1 MAWEMIEDLVICSYC
16 KPYHNYR
23 SRFKKKA
30 NKVMYLKSIIIGLVY
45 ISSVMLHSL
54 AYANDKVGT
63 LSSISDVALP
73 NGLVAY
79 IDPVEGAIYEVNMNG
94 VVTWK
99 YKIPSKIKNRG
110 SLRHGADIEWLK
122 DNDHFLFVVPKAGI
136 YEVNRQKEIVWFY
149 ETRLVSH
156 DADRLPNGN
165 TIFVNAWDRPGD
177 KQVVEITPEGK
188 MVFEWKIADIG
199 LACSD
204 KTADCTH
211 INAVQKFADGSF
223 LVSLRD
229 LNEVVLIDK
238 NLEVIERYQGIRL
251 VHDPL
256 FMDDQIIAVARRL
269 GLVSRG
275 HKHLSSKKESTILL
289 RYVENGYRF
298 LRTNEL
304 ISDDNI
310 LLTGTR
316 HLLIFNLNLKKI
328 IWKIKLDGF
337 GDQKSNKKLPFLY
350 KAAWVSKK

>member
-16 KPYHNYR
+16 KPYHKYR

-316 HLLIFNLNLKKI
+316 HLLIFNLTLKKI

>member
-1 MAWEMIEDLVICSYC
+1 M
-16 KPYHNYR
+16 
-23 SRFKKKA
+23 
-30 NKVMYLKSIIIGLVY
+30 IGLVY
-45 ISSVMLHSL
+45 LSSVLLNSL
-54 AYANDKVGT
+54 VYANDKVGT
-63 LSSISDVALP
+63 VSRTSDVTIP
-73 NGLVAY
+73 KGLVAY

-94 VVTWK
+94 MITWK

-122 DNDHFLFVVPKAGI
+122 DPDHFLFVVPKGGI

-165 TIFVNAWDRPGD
+165 TIFVNAWDRKGD
-177 KQVVEITPEGK
+177 NQVVEITPGGK
-188 MVFEWKIADIG
+188 MVFQWKIADIG
-199 LACSD
+199 LACTD

-229 LNEVVLIDK
+229 LHEVVLIDK
-238 NLEVIERYQGIRL
+238 NLKVVERYQGIRN

-256 FMDDQIIAVARRL
+256 FMDDQIIAVARKL
-269 GLVSRG
+269 GLITRG
-275 HKHLSSKKESTILL
+275 HQHLSSKKESTILL

-310 LLTGTR
+310 LLTDTT
-316 HLLIFNLNLKKI
+316 HLLIFNLNMKKI

-350 KAAWVSKK
+350 KAAWVNKK

>member
-1 MAWEMIEDLVICSYC
+1 
-16 KPYHNYR
+16 
-23 SRFKKKA
+23 
-30 NKVMYLKSIIIGLVY
+30 MYLKSIVIGLVFL
-45 ISSVMLHSL
+45 SSVLLQSL
-54 AYANDKVGT
+54 VYANDKVGT
-63 LSSISDVALP
+63 ISSTSDVALP

-79 IDPVEGAIYEVNMNG
+79 IDPVEGAIYEVNMKG

-99 YKIPSKIKNRG
+99 YKIPNKIKNRG

-122 DNDHFLFVVPKAGI
+122 ERDHFLFVVPKAGI
-136 YEVNRQKEIVWFY
+136 YEVNRQKEIEWFY

-165 TIFVNAWDRPGD
+165 TIFVNAWDRKGD
-177 KQVVEITPEGK
+177 NQVVEITPEGK

-229 LNEVVLIDK
+229 LNEVVLINK

-316 HLLIFNLNLKKI
+316 HLLIFNLTLKKI

>member
-1 MAWEMIEDLVICSYC
+1 
-16 KPYHNYR
+16 
-23 SRFKKKA
+23 
-30 NKVMYLKSIIIGLVY
+30 MYLKSIIIGLVY
-45 ISSVMLHSL
+45 LSSVLLQSL
-54 AYANDKVGT
+54 VYANDKVGT
-63 LSSISDVALP
+63 ISSTSDVALP

-79 IDPVEGAIYEVNMNG
+79 IDPVEGAIYEVNMKG

-122 DNDHFLFVVPKAGI
+122 DRDHFLFVVPKAGI

-165 TIFVNAWDRPGD
+165 TIFVNAWDRKGD
-177 KQVVEITPEGK
+177 NQVVEITPGGK
-188 MVFEWKIADIG
+188 MVFQWKIADIG

-229 LNEVVLIDK
+229 LHEVVLIDK
-238 NLEVIERYQGIRL
+238 NLKVVERYQRIRN

-256 FMDDQIIAVARRL
+256 FIADQLIAVARRL
-269 GLVSRG
+269 GLITRG
-275 HKHLSSKKESTILL
+275 REHLSSKKESANVF
-289 RYVENGYRF
+289 RYIENGYRF
-298 LRTNEL
+298 LRTNEH

-310 LLTGTR
+310 LLTGTK
-316 HLLIFNLNLKKI
+316 HLLIFNLKLKKI

-337 GDQKSNKKLPFLY
+337 GDQKRDKKLPFLY
-350 KAAWVSKK
+350 KAAWVKIQ

>member
-1 MAWEMIEDLVICSYC
+1 MAREIIEDFVIYSYY
-16 KPYHNYR
+16 KSYNNYR

-30 NKVMYLKSIIIGLVY
+30 NKVMYLKSIVLGLVY
-45 ISSVMLHSL
+45 LSSVLLQSL
-54 AYANDKVGT
+54 VYANDKVGT
-63 LSSISDVALP
+63 ISSTSDVALP

-79 IDPVEGAIYEVNMNG
+79 IDPVEGAIYEVNMKG

-99 YKIPSKIKNRG
+99 YKIPNKIKNRG

-122 DNDHFLFVVPKAGI
+122 DSDHFLFVVPKAGI

-229 LNEVVLIDK
+229 LNEVVFIDK

-350 KAAWVSKK
+350 KAAWVTKN

>member
-1 MAWEMIEDLVICSYC
+1 
-16 KPYHNYR
+16 
-23 SRFKKKA
+23 
-30 NKVMYLKSIIIGLVY
+30 MYLKSIIIGLVY
-45 ISSVMLHSL
+45 LSSVLLQSL
-54 AYANDKVGT
+54 VYANDKVGT
-63 LSSISDVALP
+63 ILSTSDVALP

-122 DNDHFLFVVPKAGI
+122 ERDHFLFVVPKAGI

-156 DADRLPNGN
+156 DADRLPSGN
-165 TIFVNAWDRPGD
+165 TIFVNAWDRKGD
-177 KQVVEITPEGK
+177 NQVVEITPGGK
-188 MVFEWKIADIG
+188 MVFQWKIADIG

-229 LNEVVLIDK
+229 LHEVVLIDK
-238 NLEVIERYQGIRL
+238 NLEVVERYQGIRN

-256 FMDDQIIAVARRL
+256 FMDDQIIAVARKL
-269 GLVSRG
+269 GLVTRG
-275 HKHLSSKKESTILL
+275 HKHLLSKKDSTILF
-289 RYVENGYRF
+289 RYDNYYRF

-310 LLTGTR
+310 LLTGTK

-337 GDQKSNKKLPFLY
+337 GDQKSNKKLPYLY
-350 KAAWVSKK
+350 KAAWVNKK

>member
-1 MAWEMIEDLVICSYC
+1 M
-16 KPYHNYR
+16 H
-23 SRFKKKA
+23 
-30 NKVMYLKSIIIGLVY
+30 LKSIIIGLVY
-45 ISSVMLHSL
+45 LSSVLFNSL
-54 AYANDKVGT
+54 VYANDKVGT
-63 LSSISDVALP
+63 VSSTSDVALP
-73 NGLVAY
+73 NGLIAY

-94 VVTWK
+94 IVTWK

-122 DNDHFLFVVPKAGI
+122 DSDHFLFVVPKAGI
-136 YEVNRQKEIVWFY
+136 YEVSRQKEIVWFY
-149 ETRLVSH
+149 ETHLVSH
-156 DADRLPNGN
+156 DADRLLNGN
-165 TIFVNAWDRPGD
+165 TIFVNAWDRKGD
-177 KQVVEITPEGK
+177 NQVVEITPDGK
-188 MVFEWKIADIG
+188 MVFQWKIADIG

-229 LNEVVLIDK
+229 LNEVVLINK

-256 FMDDQIIAVARRL
+256 FMDDQIIAVARKL
-269 GLVSRG
+269 GLVTRR
-275 HKHLSSKKESTILL
+275 HKHLLSKKDSTILF
-289 RYVENGYRF
+289 RYDNYYRF

-304 ISDDNI
+304 ISDDYI

-337 GDQKSNKKLPFLY
+337 GDQKSNKKLPYLY
-350 KAAWVSKK
+350 KAAWVNKK

>member
-1 MAWEMIEDLVICSYC
+1 
-16 KPYHNYR
+16 
-23 SRFKKKA
+23 
-30 NKVMYLKSIIIGLVY
+30 MYLKSIIIGLVY

-122 DNDHFLFVVPKAGI
+122 DSDHFLFVVPKAGI

-177 KQVVEITPEGK
+177 KQVVEITPEGR

-204 KTADCTH
+204 KAADCTH

-316 HLLIFNLNLKKI
+316 HLLIFNLTLKKI